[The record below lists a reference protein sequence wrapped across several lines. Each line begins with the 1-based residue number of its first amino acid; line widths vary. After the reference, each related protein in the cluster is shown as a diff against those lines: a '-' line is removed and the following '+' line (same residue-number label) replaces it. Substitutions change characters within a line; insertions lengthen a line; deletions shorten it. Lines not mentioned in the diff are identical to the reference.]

1 MTVAI
6 TVGLL
11 MFGAVYLFSKRELLR
26 VILGMVLLG
35 HAGNLAILAAGGTD
49 RRALP
54 FIGNGDVAAQADPLP
69 QAFVLTAIVIT
80 MAVTIFMLA
89 LAVLGHNDDTQRMPE
104 TGEEHDR

>member
-35 HAGNLAILAAGGTD
+35 HAANLAILAAGGTD
-49 RRALP
+49 
-54 FIGNGDVAAQADPLP
+54 AAA
-69 QAFVLTAIVIT
+69 A
-80 MAVTIFMLA
+80 
-89 LAVLGHNDDTQRMPE
+89 
-104 TGEEHDR
+104 